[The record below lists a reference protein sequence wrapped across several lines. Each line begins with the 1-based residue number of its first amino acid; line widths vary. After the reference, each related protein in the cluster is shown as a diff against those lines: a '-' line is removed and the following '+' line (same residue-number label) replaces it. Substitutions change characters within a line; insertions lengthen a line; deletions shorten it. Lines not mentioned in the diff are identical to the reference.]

1 MATHTY
7 QCHLR
12 WADMDVY
19 GVINNVVFLRLLE
32 EARVDFF
39 ARFQGG
45 TNSLM
50 QDGYIIVGHEIKYKR
65 TLVHRQEPV
74 PIEMWVSS
82 LQGATTR
89 EIPDPNKLRLTCHVN
104 GRAMQD
110 ANTSDMVFN
119 VPYLIYYLSQ
129 CMVLE
134 PGDLVSTGSPAGTAL
149 GRPDKPYLR
158 EGDVIEVEVCGL
170 GAQRQICRNFR
181 RDDA

>member
-7 QCHLR
+7 QCPLR

-82 LQGATTR
+82 LQGATVCIDAEVKDHDRVYAVASTTMAPYSYAKR
-89 EIPDPNKLRLTCHVN
+89 FPRRLSEEEISFFEQYL
-104 GRAMQD
+104 D
-110 ANTSDMVFN
+110 ARKAIV
-119 VPYLIYYLSQ
+119 
-129 CMVLE
+129 
-134 PGDLVSTGSPAGTAL
+134 
-149 GRPDKPYLR
+149 
-158 EGDVIEVEVCGL
+158 
-170 GAQRQICRNFR
+170 
-181 RDDA
+181 